1 MNKEKGRS
9 YLWGD
14 IKITGSASGPI
25 TSNFTMLK
33 CMAMGYAIEGTDLY
47 HNEALAAD
55 IIEAFTWL
63 LDKYYNEKVTSYD
76 NWYDWQ
82 IGIPTQLADVSTCMY
97 EVFPDKLKKRIAD
110 SYLHFSPYVDGN
122 PGAAGANLLWLCGNS
137 IRIGCVAGDEKLV
150 RYGARLLQY
159 AFPTVTEG
167 DGFYEDGSFIQ
178 HTYSPYS
185 GSYGVSMMSSLM
197 SVLYMV
203 SGTAFQ
209 PTYPEVNNIYNWF
222 YEGYEPIIYKGSL
235 MNMVRGREIARS
247 YSTEATAGK
256 TMLSTAL
263 TLATISENAG
273 RTEDALRS
281 ACRRSVLLNLNVWV
295 MITTAAGITPT
306 AYHMCITGII
316 WIIQTS
322 TCPQSTP
329 IECRERRFREC
340 RETMGIQVRVS

>member
-1 MNKEKGRS
+1 MGRNLDLTDSAVKAFVDSRSARARQAWENMNKEKGRS

-185 GSYGVSMMSSLM
+185 GGYGVSMMSSLM

-306 AYHMCITGII
+306 A
-316 WIIQTS
+316 
-322 TCPQSTP
+322 
-329 IECRERRFREC
+329 
-340 RETMGIQVRVS
+340 